1 MALAGQKGAYGKLG
15 ALSSDLNRAFEDHV
29 ELSLRAGAGAHI
41 RTEAV
46 QALADGISAS
56 TACRLLAWSIC
67 RNHVHVIAELTGE
80 MGVDELVCSWK
91 ALAPAVNWESA
102 YHAEALKAPEV
113 GARLDELA
121 AEIGEAETVAAPAPQ
136 EGEEGSAGNFRHITV
151 LLHETVDMLA
161 AAPGKLIVDCTL
173 GGGGHTELLL
183 EQGATVWGID
193 RRSGRAPRRRA
204 QAGPLR
210 LALQGACRQ
219 LPGCGIPSR
228 PAGRFPGGRPAGRT
242 WAFPP
247 TSLTPLPAASPSG
260 KTAPW
265 TCAWTR
271 APPFPPVT
279 W

>member
-1 MALAGQKGAYGKLG
+1 MPPDPSTQSVHQADPFATLALRPGWLVSRLGIAARTGLDAEVTAYSIIFWLHDALPAQDMIAWQEQKARITAEMALAGQKGAYGKLG

-183 EQGATVWGID
+183 EQGATVWG
-193 RRSGRAPRRRA
+193 
-204 QAGPLR
+204 L
-210 LALQGACRQ
+210 
-219 LPGCGIPSR
+219 
-228 PAGRFPGGRPAGRT
+228 
-242 WAFPP
+242 
-247 TSLTPLPAASPSG
+247 SLIHI
-260 KTAPW
+260 
-265 TCAWTR
+265 
-271 APPFPPVT
+271 
-279 W
+279 